1 MGIKL
6 IAKDTVAPWN
16 SKVIPPVTRGLEGW
30 FTFDTDA
37 SRFSRN
43 RAINKPDAEVIGAPM
58 AFSTHG
64 RFKGLLNFL
73 KTQIPDSVEMTI
85 LVIGKAVSTPPT
97 APGGGPDSPFYAG
110 GFTGNSVDPTVPGA
124 GYGVSL
130 FHGAGDSLT
139 GNAGRVN
146 GAGTGTTSGASNLSG
161 EVPTTWGLRAVRA
174 SNIITESFN
183 LTRNAKASSSTV
195 TRRVLSDSVVRIGG
209 ASSTFGGEVDI
220 SAVAIYSVALTD
232 AEMALV
238 AEAMRKRTTRLG
250 ISV

>member
-43 RAINKPDAEVIGAPM
+43 RAINKPDAEVIGAPV

-85 LVIGKAVSTPPT
+85 LVVGKAVATPPN
-97 APGGGPDSPFYAG
+97 APGGGPDTPYYAG
-110 GFTGNSVDPTVPGA
+110 GFVGQSVDLTAPGL
-124 GYGVSL
+124 GYGISL
-130 FHGAGDSLT
+130 FHGTPDSLT
-139 GNAGRVN
+139 GNGGRLN
-146 GAGTGTTSGASNLSG
+146 TAGTGPTSASATLTG
-161 EVPTTWGLRAVRA
+161 EVPTNWGLRSVRA
-174 SNIITESFN
+174 SNTLTETFN
-183 LTRNAKASSSTV
+183 LTRNVKLAGSVT
-195 TRRVLSDSVVRIGG
+195 TRRVLSDSVIRIGG
-209 ASSTFGGEVDI
+209 ASQTFGGEVDI
-220 SAVAIYSVALTD
+220 SAVAIYSAALTD